1 MIAVL
6 QEDAR
11 LLEATGEH
19 IPLIESIEAVVSAF
33 RVSLKKSELPDEIFF
48 VLSVLVQDII
58 KLNQKALI
66 HCHLIF

>member
-33 RVSLKKSELPDEIFF
+33 RVSLKKVNYQMNFF
-48 VLSVLVQDII
+48 RSICARL
-58 KLNQKALI
+58 
-66 HCHLIF
+66 